1 MEWIDRF
8 NEAIDYVE
16 RHLTDD
22 IDYVRLRI
30 YSDIGCPAR

>member
-22 IDYVRLRI
+22 IDYVRLGEI
-30 YSDIGCPAR
+30 ACC